1 MKIRGA
7 EDKNRMGDSKF
18 AEMCAL
24 AAKLKDKQEPEV
36 AFHLLLFQQQT
47 VEMCEAR
54 WKEERDKLEAK
65 YRDENKNVEARWMD
79 RYDKAQ
85 LKVCS
90 NICEQVK

>member
-1 MKIRGA
+1 MVK
-7 EDKNRMGDSKF
+7 MVDSKF

-65 YRDENKNVEARWMD
+65 YPSRDENKNVEARWMD

-90 NICEQVK
+90 NICQQVK